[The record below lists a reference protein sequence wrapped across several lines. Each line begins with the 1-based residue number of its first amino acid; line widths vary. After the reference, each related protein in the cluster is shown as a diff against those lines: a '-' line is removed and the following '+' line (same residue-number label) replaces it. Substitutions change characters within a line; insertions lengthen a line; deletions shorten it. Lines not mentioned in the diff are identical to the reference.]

1 MIKKIILSTALIL
14 LISGCGENK
23 KDENK
28 KEETKVEN
36 TQTPLKI
43 EVEKNENS
51 KEIKVIEQ
59 EKTNTKAESYYY
71 DYNAKTTNENAET
84 REKIRTPIDA
94 N

>member
-43 EVEKNENS
+43 EVKKNENS
-51 KEIKVIEQ
+51 KEIKVIEPSLIVR
-59 EKTNTKAESYYY
+59 KST
-71 DYNAKTTNENAET
+71 
-84 REKIRTPIDA
+84 IG
-94 N
+94 